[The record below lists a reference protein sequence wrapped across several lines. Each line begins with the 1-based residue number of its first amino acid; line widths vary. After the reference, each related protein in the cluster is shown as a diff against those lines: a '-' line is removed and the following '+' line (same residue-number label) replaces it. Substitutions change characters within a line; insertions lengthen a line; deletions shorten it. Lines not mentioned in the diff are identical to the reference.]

1 MKLFFTTIISI
12 ISITALAQAPQKVS
26 YQAIAR
32 QASGVVISNAP
43 IGVKFIIY
51 QGSIGGTISYEE
63 THNPTT
69 NQFGLFT
76 LFIGGGS
83 PSIGAFNT
91 INWAIGPYF
100 IETLIDPAGGTSY
113 SSIGTQQFMSVPYAL
128 FAEKAGNASPTP
140 TITGNG
146 LAIVTPTTGSLFS
159 VSVPTPAL
167 NYTPGTNVLSL
178 TQGTSVTTTTL
189 SGSGSN
195 TITITGLGATT
206 VTPNGAGSIFTI
218 NTPSYTAGSG
228 ISISSGIITN
238 TATSITPTININSP
252 NSITNP
258 LSGVYNISVPSYT
271 AGSGISISSG
281 IITNTA
287 TSITPTININSPNTI
302 TNPLSGVYNI
312 SVPSY
317 TAGSGISISS
327 GIITNTATSITPTI
341 NINSPNTITNPL
353 SGVYN
358 ISVPSYTAGSGI
370 SLSSGIITN
379 TATSI
384 TPTLIA
390 GTNMIVNPTIASN
403 SYTVSSPNYS
413 LSTPSNTLLLLSNGI
428 NNSTVIIPTQLL
440 SLSGS
445 TLTSG
450 ISTNS
455 INLSALPGLWTASG
469 GSLYPTSA
477 SRIGIGT
484 TTPNNSIQVAGLINF
499 ENNGSNTGLGY
510 NTGSGIGP
518 NNIYNTFLGYF
529 AGQAV
534 GTGTASGNTFVGYNS
549 GINSLNGNNNSFLG
563 MNSGI
568 NNTTGYYNTF
578 LGVGADLFSST
589 QRTNATA
596 IGYNAK
602 VDTNNA
608 IVLGSSG
615 VNVGIGTN
623 KPTSSLHITNNI
635 GSQIKFGHINQPNL
649 EWYFDVSAISHMG
662 LRNEN
667 NGTALNVM
675 DFNTGTGYVGIGV
688 TNPGYKLSVIG
699 ASGDDNASIYA
710 SNSSSNTTVASHG
723 VSGLAQS
730 THSLSSGI
738 YGNSI
743 YGPSIYGYKTSLQTG
758 IAGRF
763 EIANTTN
770 SADAVFAL
778 TVGTGAA
785 VHAASGTTVSSSPA
799 LALLVEEGHI
809 KSKQATAPTTSTIS
823 VSGGGISGVSVSLT
837 NGTDVKGTLNAVL
850 TTTTLINANNNA
862 AIKVTF
868 NKPYSIIPTVV
879 VTPLT
884 DMLGM
889 SYYLSNVST
898 TSFQLNIK
906 NTTGL
911 NLSTTASMPINFNYI
926 VIE

>member
-113 SSIGTQQFMSVPYAL
+113 SSIGTQQLMSVPYAL

-167 NYTPGTNVLSL
+167 NYASGTNVLSL

-252 NSITNP
+252 N
-258 LSGVYNISVPSYT
+258 
-271 AGSGISISSG
+271 
-281 IITNTA
+281 
-287 TSITPTININSPNTI
+287 TI

-327 GIITNTATSITPTI
+327 GIITNT
-341 NINSPNTITNPL
+341 
-353 SGVYN
+353 V
-358 ISVPSYTAGSGI
+358 
-370 SLSSGIITN
+370 
-379 TATSI
+379 TSI

-428 NNSTVIIPTQLL
+428 NNSTAIIPTQLL

-743 YGPSIYGYKTSLQTG
+743 YGPSIYGYKTNLQTG

-799 LALLVEEGHI
+799 LALLLEEGHI